1 MEICCL
7 NCINPTKFS
16 GSCYNCL
23 EPLPNYMIKDRFSES
38 IKSLDSKNKQLVY
51 KTSNI
56 RKNKLKL

>member
-1 MEICCL
+1 MTPSDEEL
-7 NCINPTKFS
+7 KFWES
-16 GSCYNCL
+16 QSV
-23 EPLPNYMIKDRFSES
+23 LPNYMIKDRFSES